1 MKNEEELKDPFIK
14 EMLEKLPVELVEKI
28 GKIWMNDLKY
38 RIILEKLWNSNTEKK
53 ASKNYKLAF
62 IRELDLEIRSY
73 QSRVIGE
80 WFNKKNQLQMN
91 KKLKKMKKYSS
102 NKKKEVEKKLLK
114 LDNWEEFTDW
124 KEYIEAYGNNK

>member
-1 MKNEEELKDPFIK
+1 MKKIEELMI
-14 EMLEKLPVELVEKI
+14 EKLPVELVEKI